1 MYGVCSVCTAPYR
14 AVKKRST
21 PARLNPEGSLEK
33 RLGAPGVTCQSAI
46 AVQSQ
51 DCYDLAN
58 TLSQQTISL
67 PYTAAS
73 GNCELAIE
81 GHSGGEA
88 VLGSM
93 VMAQMYSD
101 IQACEAEGQ
110 IGSIVDVTS
119 QPYTIFFGNL
129 CNQFGFGTANCCPMC

>member
-1 MYGVCSVCTAPYR
+1 M
-14 AVKKRST
+14 KKRSK
-21 PARLNPEGSLEK
+21 PARLNAEDSPDK
-33 RLGAPGVTCQSAI
+33 RSNAPGVTCQSSI

-58 TLSQQTISL
+58 TLSQQTIAL
-67 PYTAAS
+67 PYTAAN

-81 GHSGGEA
+81 GHSGGQS

-93 VMAQMYSD
+93 IMAQMYSD
-101 IQACEAEGQ
+101 IQVCEAEGQ
-110 IGSIVDVTS
+110 VGRIVDVTS

-129 CNQFGFGTANCCPMC
+129 CNEFGFGTANCCPMC